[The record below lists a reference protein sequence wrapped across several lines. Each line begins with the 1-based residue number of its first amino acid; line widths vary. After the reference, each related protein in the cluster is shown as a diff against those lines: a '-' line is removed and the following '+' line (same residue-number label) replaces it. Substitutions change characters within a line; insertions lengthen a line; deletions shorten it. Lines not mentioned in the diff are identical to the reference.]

1 MKYRYKVSNLE
12 CANCASKIEKK
23 LNDDKRID
31 NAVVNFSNLTIMVET
46 REEGEVKQMVQEVV
60 NEVEPGVNVT
70 NYNDVSRVKSN
81 VISHSIRLV
90 IGAILAL
97 LGTFVFGGIPGKI
110 LVILGYATLLLRTF
124 LNAVKLIIKSRTI
137 NENLLVTISC
147 VGAYLTDNISEGLM
161 VIILYEIGKIL
172 EEIAVNNSRK
182 SIGELMNI
190 RPEYANLK
198 RENKAEVVAPEMVK
212 KGDVIVVKQG
222 ERVPLDGVILS
233 GAAKLNTAALTGESE
248 LKKVSRGDEVLSG
261 SVNTSGL
268 LEIKVTSLY
277 SDSTVSRILNLVE
290 TATDRKAKTET
301 FVARAAKVYTPIV
314 LALAVLVAITLPL
327 LFNVSL
333 NDAVYRALVFLVIS
347 CPCAIAISVPLSYF
361 SGIGKAS
368 KEGILI
374 KGSDYLDALGDVKK
388 IIFDKTGTI
397 TTGNFSD
404 YELAILDNDYSKKEV
419 ISYYVNG
426 EKLSNHPIAKSIV
439 NVFGKQ
445 KSNDKVTNFK
455 EHAGKGISYE
465 IDGKEVRVG
474 SASLCGAKGKDGRVY
489 LCVDGKLIASLLMV
503 DGIKKDAKK
512 TISKL
517 KKLGIVTKMFTGDS
531 KKVAVKIANEVG
543 MDAVAGELLPEDK
556 YNMLEKE
563 ISSNEGKTAFVGD
576 GINDAPS
583 LALADVGISMGGVGS
598 ASAIEASDVVIMND
612 ELEKIVDGINVSK
625 FTSHII
631 RQNLVFSIGVKV
643 LVLCLSALG
652 IASMWQAVFADTGV
666 TLLTILNTTR
676 ILKK

>member
-46 REEGEVKQMVQEVV
+46 RMEGEVKQMVQEVV

-90 IGAILAL
+90 IGVILAL

-124 LNAVKLIIKSRTI
+124 LNAFKLIIKSRTI

-161 VIILYEIGKIL
+161 VIVLYEIGKIL

-233 GAAKLNTAALTGESE
+233 GTAKLNMAALTGESE
-248 LKKVSRGDEVLSG
+248 LKKVSKGDEVLSG

-314 LALAVLVAITLPL
+314 LALAVLVTITLPL

-347 CPCAIAISVPLSYF
+347 CPCAIAISVLLVIFLESERRQR
-361 SGIGKAS
+361 KA
-368 KEGILI
+368 
-374 KGSDYLDALGDVKK
+374 
-388 IIFDKTGTI
+388 F
-397 TTGNFSD
+397 
-404 YELAILDNDYSKKEV
+404 
-419 ISYYVNG
+419 
-426 EKLSNHPIAKSIV
+426 
-439 NVFGKQ
+439 
-445 KSNDKVTNFK
+445 
-455 EHAGKGISYE
+455 
-465 IDGKEVRVG
+465 
-474 SASLCGAKGKDGRVY
+474 
-489 LCVDGKLIASLLMV
+489 
-503 DGIKKDAKK
+503 
-512 TISKL
+512 
-517 KKLGIVTKMFTGDS
+517 
-531 KKVAVKIANEVG
+531 
-543 MDAVAGELLPEDK
+543 
-556 YNMLEKE
+556 
-563 ISSNEGKTAFVGD
+563 
-576 GINDAPS
+576 
-583 LALADVGISMGGVGS
+583 
-598 ASAIEASDVVIMND
+598 
-612 ELEKIVDGINVSK
+612 
-625 FTSHII
+625 
-631 RQNLVFSIGVKV
+631 
-643 LVLCLSALG
+643 
-652 IASMWQAVFADTGV
+652 
-666 TLLTILNTTR
+666 
-676 ILKK
+676 